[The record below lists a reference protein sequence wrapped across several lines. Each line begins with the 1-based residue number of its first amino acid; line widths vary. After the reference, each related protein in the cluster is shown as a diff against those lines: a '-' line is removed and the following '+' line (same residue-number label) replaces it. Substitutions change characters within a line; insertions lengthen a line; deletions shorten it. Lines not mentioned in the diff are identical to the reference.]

1 MSRVICAPSRSCI
14 RCTIPIRTRSSWIT
28 GPLSPSIRAWGSAEY
43 LTWLHANDYPLSA
56 VEEIITGTKDSDGV
70 YSEYPAYR
78 DARRPPA
85 LLMLRRTY
93 DLGVPPMR
101 CRGVHTADWPAVPVC
116 CTVLPRSGDLNTE
129 RKFPSDKVY
138 RPDDRG
144 IVGVESFGPQGGC
157 VHRHPHQCWTCGLS
171 SGFHVR
177 ARLPW
182 PDPILMP

>member
-1 MSRVICAPSRSCI
+1 M
-14 RCTIPIRTRSSWIT
+14 
-28 GPLSPSIRAWGSAEY
+28 
-43 LTWLHANDYPLSA
+43 TWLHANDYPLSA

-101 CRGVHTADWPAVPVC
+101 CRGVRTADWPAVPVC

-144 IVGVESFGPQGGC
+144 
-157 VHRHPHQCWTCGLS
+157 S
-171 SGFHVR
+171 SGSSPSARR
-177 ARLPW
+177 AAAFIVIHTSVGRAACRQGSTFAHACPGLTPY
-182 PDPILMP
+182 